1 MGWRT
6 VIIDSICKVSYKN
19 GYIILKKEKDSM
31 IHLSEIDIIV
41 LATTQVT
48 FTCVALNEL
57 VKSKVKIIFCDEKH
71 NPLCEITPFYGAHN
85 AAKKLRKQIMW
96 STEIKGEIIKRILS
110 QKIANQSSVLKK
122 YNALEESNMLKEYA
136 KEVVFND
143 ETNREGHAAKVYFN
157 ALFGVGFS
165 RVSNGAFN
173 AALDYGYTILLS
185 YINREVVL
193 NGCVTQL
200 GIKHC
205 NEFNEFNLSCDLI
218 EPFRVV
224 VDDYVMSHS
233 PPFPLDKSY
242 KYTLIG
248 LLSSKVLYDGQ
259 NTYLSNAISHYV
271 KSVIDALETKDV
283 LKLKLYE
290 F

>member
-6 VIIDSICKVSYKN
+6 VIIDSICKVAYKN

-31 IHLSEIDIIV
+31 IHLSEIDVII

-57 VKSKVKIIFCDEKH
+57 VKNKTKIIFCDEKH

-85 AAKKLRKQIMW
+85 SSKKLRKQITW
-96 STEIKGEIIKRILS
+96 NAEIKGEIIKHILN
-110 QKIANQSSVLKK
+110 QKIINQSNLLKK
-122 YNALEESNMLKEYA
+122 HNILKESNMLKEYA
-136 KEVVFND
+136 NQIVFND

-157 ALFGVGFS
+157 ALFGSEFS
-165 RVSNGAFN
+165 RVSNSAIN

-224 VDDYVMSHS
+224 VDDYVASYN
-233 PPFPLDKSY
+233 PPYPLDKNY
-242 KYTLIG
+242 KYKLIA
-248 LLSSKVLYDGQ
+248 LLSSKVNYEGQ

-271 KSVIDALETKDV
+271 KSVIDALDNND
-283 LKLKLYE
+283 LSKLKLYE